1 MFRLSPAKPSPP
13 GTNPKAPPTS
23 SEYDNGLRVEAK
35 NVYMVLSST
44 GLPRKYHWGILIA
57 SNELGGLIFHQT
69 LNGTIWRYVAEFEDI
84 TRSTALLVV
93 LKLGEVPDITAEWM
107 DAIKQCIQAAEVP
120 GDGFSCRAWAL
131 AAVYELAN
139 CGFIGMEPSWEIVK
153 KIEEE
158 ANDIAMDAL
167 FSNQK
172 LVMDSQQCTI

>member
-44 GLPRKYHWGILIA
+44 GLPRKYHWSILIA

-69 LNGTIWRYVAEFEDI
+69 LNGTIWRY
-84 TRSTALLVV
+84 
-93 LKLGEVPDITAEWM
+93 VPDITAEWM

-139 CGFIGMEPSWEIVK
+139 CGFIGMEPSWEIMK